1 MRLSVDGYILP
12 AQRARVGEQ
21 KPRSDR
27 INNKRYTTPI
37 STAAPKR
44 NTALFMAVFLVLV
57 VAAEGAFAF
66 LRLDDLL
73 TVLAAMQQILMQ
85 AASVHVVSPY

>member
-1 MRLSVDGYILP
+1 
-12 AQRARVGEQ
+12 
-21 KPRSDR
+21 
-27 INNKRYTTPI
+27 
-37 STAAPKR
+37 
-44 NTALFMAVFLVLV
+44 MAVFLVLV
-57 VAAEGAFAF
+57 VTAEGAFAF